1 MDNMQDGEA
10 HEEAAFSI
18 AKKHKKMQS
27 SAQSNRYGSSSQEQT
42 ATQTQGAEKSVDS
55 TEMKEELDSNL

>member
-27 SAQSNRYGSSSQEQT
+27 SAQTNVYGLSSQQQT
-42 ATQTQGAEKSVDS
+42 ATQTQSAEKGVDS
-55 TEMKEELDSNL
+55 TEMKEELDSDL